1 MKALGQTQKLGISQP
16 RLEAGRVP
24 HGEPQYLQV
33 VVPRP
38 LPTSCLVRAS
48 PGGTHV
54 LQSLSGKVAETAVGP
69 SGTVATWSYVS
80 LNYKFSSSVTLPRF
94 EHSAAT
100 RGWLVATI
108 LGSTDTAHLHHSGTG
123 RGFPG
128 LEMWISGHTGCSRK
142 GSGQRPF
149 SLLGTS
155 SMYQSLPLAG
165 YLMAGDR
172 CSVAD
177 KGM

>member
-1 MKALGQTQKLGISQP
+1 M
-16 RLEAGRVP
+16 
-24 HGEPQYLQV
+24 

-38 LPTSCLVRAS
+38 LPISCLVRAS

-54 LQSLSGKVAETAVGP
+54 LQSLSGKMAETAVGP

-80 LNYKFSSSVTLPRF
+80 LNYTFSSLVTLPCF
-94 EHSAAT
+94 EYSAAT

-128 LEMWISGHTGCSRK
+128 LEMWTSGHTGCSRK

-149 SLLGTS
+149 SLLGTI
-155 SMYQSLPLAG
+155 SMYQSLLLSAVYKPGHLAG
-165 YLMAGDR
+165 YLRAGDR